1 MFLLVVKKNSKME
14 FNYKESKIDINR
26 YPATDNNSLK
36 PWNAGEE
43 LALKYF
49 SEKDTEDKVLAISND
64 KFGFTSVA
72 LSENNP
78 FTIIDFNSQ
87 EKAIKENFSRN
98 NIKVVKSNFVS
109 PLDSLESEIDFG
121 FIKIPKSTD
130 LFRLYLNQI
139 HNSLNNDG
147 EVVCSFMTKN
157 FNKTIV
163 KIAEEFFENVE
174 QSLAW
179 KKSRLLILKGKKEV
193 EEQNLINT
201 LEYSDA
207 KSFKQ
212 YSGVF
217 SAKRIDFASQYFINY
232 ISVLPSDKKVLDLAS
247 GNGIL
252 AHAVTE
258 KCDSCEIHLMD
269 DSVLAIA
276 SSKLNV
282 EGDNLHFHCED
293 TLDGFDKNSFDLVVS
308 NPPFHFEYEN
318 NIEVSLNLFRGVQ
331 KIVKTGGRFQLV
343 ANIHLNYKIHLDKIF
358 SAVEVL
364 GQNDKYI
371 VYECVK

>member
-1 MFLLVVKKNSKME
+1 MVLKINKMN
-14 FNYKESKIDINR
+14 FNYKESKLDINR

-49 SEKDTEDKVLAISND
+49 SEKDAEGKVLAISND
-64 KFGFTSVA
+64 KFGFMSVA
-72 LSENNP
+72 LSDNSP

-87 EKAIKENFSRN
+87 ERAIKENFSRN
-98 NIKVVKSNFVS
+98 NVKVVKENFVS
-109 PLDSLESEIDFG
+109 PLDSLDSVVDYG
-121 FIKIPKSTD
+121 FVKIPKSTD
-130 LFRLYLNQI
+130 LFRLYLSQI
-139 HNSLNNDG
+139 HKNLNEEG
-147 EVVCSFMTKN
+147 EVVCYFMTKN
-157 FNKTIV
+157 FNKTIL
-163 KIAEEFFENVE
+163 KIAEEFFYNVE

-179 KKSRLLILKGKKEV
+179 KKSRLLILKGKKEIK
-193 EEQNLINT
+193 EQNLINT
-201 LEYSDA
+201 LEYSDT

-252 AHAVTE
+252 AHVVTE

-269 DSVLAIA
+269 DSILAIE

-293 TLDGFDKNSFDLVVS
+293 TLDGFEKNSFDLVVS

-331 KIVKTGGRFQLV
+331 SIVKPGGRFQLV

-358 SAVEVL
+358 TSVEVL
-364 GQNDKYI
+364 GQNEKYI

>member
-1 MFLLVVKKNSKME
+1 MNFT
-14 FNYKESKIDINR
+14 YKENKIDINR
-26 YPATDNNSLK
+26 YPATDNKSLK

-43 LALKYF
+43 LALNHF
-49 SEKDTEDKVLAISND
+49 LEKEVEGKTIAISND

-72 LSENNP
+72 LSENTP
-78 FTIIDFNSQ
+78 VTIIDFSSQ

-98 NIKVVKSNFVS
+98 NVKLIKENFVS
-109 PLDSLESEIDFG
+109 PLDNLESGVDFG

-139 HNSLNNDG
+139 HNGLNDG
-147 EVVCSFMTKN
+147 GEVICSFMTKN
-157 FNKTIV
+157 FNKTIL

-193 EEQNLINT
+193 KEQNLINT

-212 YSGVF
+212 YMGVF
-217 SAKRIDFASQYFINY
+217 SAKKIDHASQYFINH
-232 ISVLPSDKKVLDLAS
+232 ISVLSTDKMILDLAS

-252 AHAVTE
+252 AHVVTE
-258 KCDSCEIHLMD
+258 KCKDCEIHLMD
-269 DSVLAIA
+269 DSVLAIE

-282 EGDNLHFHCED
+282 EADNLHFHCED
-293 TLDGFDKNSFDLVVS
+293 TLDAFENNSFDLVVS

-358 SAVEVL
+358 SSVEVL

>member
-1 MFLLVVKKNSKME
+1 MN
-14 FNYKESKIDINR
+14 FNYKENKLDINR
-26 YPATDNNSLK
+26 YPTTDNNSLK

-49 SEKDTEDKVLAISND
+49 SEKDVENKSIAISND
-64 KFGFTSVA
+64 KFGFMSVV
-72 LSENNP
+72 LSNNEP
-78 FTIIDFNSQ
+78 FTVIDFKSQ

-98 NIKVVKSNFVS
+98 NVKIIKDNFIS
-109 PLDSLESEIDFG
+109 PLDGLESGVDFG

-139 HNSLNNDG
+139 HQNLNEEG
-147 EVVCSFMTKN
+147 EVICYFMTKN
-157 FNKTIV
+157 FNKTII
-163 KIAEEFFENVE
+163 KIAEEFFGHVE

-193 EEQNLINT
+193 KEQKLFNI
-201 LEYSDA
+201 LEYSET

-217 SAKRIDFASQYFINY
+217 SAKKIDYASQYFINY
-232 ISVLPSDKKVLDLAS
+232 ISVLPTDKVILDLAS

-252 AHAVTE
+252 AHVLTE
-258 KCDSCEIHLMD
+258 KCNDCEIHLMD
-269 DSVLAIA
+269 DSVLAIE

-282 EGDNLHFHCED
+282 EGENLHFHCED
-293 TLDGFDKNSFDLVVS
+293 TLDTFDKNSFDLVVS

-318 NIEVSLNLFRGVQ
+318 NIEVSLRLFKGVQ
-331 KIVKTGGRFQLV
+331 SIIKIGGRFQLV

-358 SAVEVL
+358 SSVEVL

-371 VYECVK
+371 IYECVK

>member
-1 MFLLVVKKNSKME
+1 MNFD
-14 FNYKESKIDINR
+14 YKENKFDINR

-49 SEKDTEDKVLAISND
+49 SEKDSEGKTIAISND

-72 LSENNP
+72 LSGDKS
-78 FTIIDFNSQ
+78 FTIIDFSSQ
-87 EKAIKENFSRN
+87 KKAIKENFSRN
-98 NIKVVKSNFVS
+98 NIKVIKDNFIS
-109 PLDSLESEIDFG
+109 PLVSLESRIDFG

-139 HNSLNNDG
+139 HNNLNEEG

-157 FNKTIV
+157 FNKTIL

-193 EEQNLINT
+193 KEQKLINT
-201 LEYSDA
+201 LEYSA
-207 KSFKQ
+207 TKSFKQ
-212 YSGVF
+212 YMGVF
-217 SAKRIDFASQYFINY
+217 SAKKIDYASQYFINY

-252 AHAVTE
+252 AYVLTE
-258 KCDSCEIHLMD
+258 KCNDCEIHLMD
-269 DSVLAIA
+269 DSVLAIE

-282 EGDNLHFHCED
+282 EGDNLYFNCED
-293 TLDGFDKNSFDLVVS
+293 TLDSFENNNFDLVVS

-318 NIEVSLNLFRGVQ
+318 NIEISLNLFRGVQ
-331 KIVKTGGRFQLV
+331 RIVKPGGRFQLV

-358 SAVEVL
+358 SNVEVL

-371 VYECVK
+371 IYECVK

>member
-1 MFLLVVKKNSKME
+1 MNFV
-14 FNYKESKIDINR
+14 YKENKLDINR
-26 YPATDNNSLK
+26 YPTTANNSLK

-43 LALKYF
+43 LALKHVL
-49 SEKDTEDKVLAISND
+49 EKDVEGKRIAISND
-64 KFGFTSVA
+64 KFGFMSVA
-72 LSENNP
+72 LSSNEP
-78 FTIIDFNSQ
+78 VTIIDFSSQ

-98 NIKVVKSNFVS
+98 NVKVIKDNFVS
-109 PLDSLESEIDFG
+109 PLDSLESGIDFG

-139 HNSLNNDG
+139 HQNLNEGG
-147 EVVCSFMTKN
+147 EVICYFMTKN
-157 FNKTIV
+157 FNKTIL
-163 KIAEEFFENVE
+163 KIAEEFFGEVE

-179 KKSRLLILKGKKEV
+179 KKSRLLILKGKKEIK
-193 EEQNLINT
+193 EQKLINV
-201 LEYSDA
+201 LEYSSD

-217 SAKRIDFASQYFINY
+217 SAKKIDHASQYFINH
-232 ISVLPSDKKVLDLAS
+232 ISVLPADKKILDLAS

-252 AHAVTE
+252 AHVLTE
-258 KCDSCEIHLMD
+258 KCNDCEIHLMD
-269 DSVLAIA
+269 DSVLAIE

-293 TLDGFDKNSFDLVVS
+293 TLDAFEKNSFDLVVS

-318 NIEVSLNLFRGVQ
+318 NIEVSINLFKGVQ
-331 KIVKTGGRFQLV
+331 KMVKSGGRFQLV

-358 SAVEVL
+358 SSVEVL